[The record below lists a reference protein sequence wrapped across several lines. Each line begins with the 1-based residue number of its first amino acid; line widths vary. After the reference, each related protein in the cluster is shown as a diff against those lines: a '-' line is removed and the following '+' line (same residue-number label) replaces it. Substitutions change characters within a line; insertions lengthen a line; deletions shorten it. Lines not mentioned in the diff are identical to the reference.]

1 MQDLFQ
7 HLEIWLV
14 FERKHFL
21 SLEYQM
27 GERNEN
33 ERAYKT
39 LVKLGIYT
47 KPIILMGQ
55 GPFKE

>member
-14 FERKHFL
+14 FERNHFL
-21 SLEYQM
+21 SLENQM
-27 GERNEN
+27 DERNEMR
-33 ERAYKT
+33 EIFET

-47 KPIILMGQ
+47 KSIILMGQ
-55 GPFKE
+55 GPFEE